1 MKSESSLK
9 IFLVDDDA
17 VFLKFLELEFLHH
30 PEFIIETYATGEL
43 CMASILHNP
52 DVIVLDY
59 NLDGMNK
66 NAMNG
71 IETLHKIKQ
80 YNPNIQV
87 IVLSQQEA
95 IDVAI
100 NAIQY
105 KAIDYV
111 VKGENAFSRI
121 KKIITT
127 ILNFKNIEK
136 SQNWYTGAA

>member
-17 VFLKFLELEFLHH
+17 VFLKFLEIEFLQH
-30 PEFIIETYATGEL
+30 PEFIVETFATGEL
-43 CMASILHNP
+43 CMASISHNP

-71 IETLHKIKQ
+71 IETLHKIKRFNQ
-80 YNPNIQV
+80 NIQV
-87 IVLSQQEA
+87 ILLSQQDA

-100 NAIQY
+100 NAIHY

-111 VKGENAFSRI
+111 VKGENAFPRI
-121 KKIITT
+121 QKIITT

-136 SQNWYTGAA
+136 SQNWYRE